1 MEWSG
6 GATIGFNAAGD
17 FYVNHP
23 FSGSVNAHDIACES
37 NPDSNYHNIVY
48 LLSLGDSNN
57 TVPPPTVEPG
67 EKSIALSCTHN
78 Y

>member
-67 EKSIALSCTHN
+67 EKRI
-78 Y
+78 YFI